1 VVKITIGIWQTK
13 NFLRPVAAF
22 MAVRAFLFS
31 SRETPFMQKIKL
43 AFSCLLPTAY
53 FLLLTVLIPATASA
67 YTYQDVQSFLNAN
80 PAPSGC
86 INWVEEVTE
95 ICKK

>member
-1 VVKITIGIWQTK
+1 VKNHKLKAILIFIFG
-13 NFLRPVAAF
+13 
-22 MAVRAFLFS
+22 LFC
-31 SRETPFMQKIKL
+31 L
-43 AFSCLLPTAY
+43 A
-53 FLLLTVLIPATASA
+53 PATASAYTA

>member
-1 VVKITIGIWQTK
+1 MKFSSSFVSV
-13 NFLRPVAAF
+13 
-22 MAVRAFLFS
+22 FLFG
-31 SRETPFMQKIKL
+31 
-43 AFSCLLPTAY
+43 LLY
-53 FLLLTVLIPATASA
+53 LFPAMASA
-67 YTYQDVQSFLNAN
+67 SIYQDVQNFLNAN